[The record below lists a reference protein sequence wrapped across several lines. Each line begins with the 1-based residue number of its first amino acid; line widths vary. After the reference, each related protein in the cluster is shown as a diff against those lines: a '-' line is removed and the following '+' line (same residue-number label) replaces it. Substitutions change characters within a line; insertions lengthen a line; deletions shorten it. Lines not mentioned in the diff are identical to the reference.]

1 MYYQWIMVSGPVPN
15 QKKLIP
21 PSASVAGRYA
31 YTDTTRGVHKVPA
44 GMENGLLRLTTA
56 TEISISSQD
65 ASRLNAAG
73 INPIISNPAG
83 FYIWGARTLSQDPE
97 WKYLNIRRLQ
107 IYIDQSL
114 RTGLGW
120 VAFEPSGPPLWA
132 RVQQSI
138 NPFLTQ
144 LWRKGAFMGNKAEEA
159 FFVKVDAENNPPASV
174 SQDKLNITVGF
185 APIRPAEFIVMNI
198 SLNTK

>member
-1 MYYQWIMVSGPVPN
+1 
-15 QKKLIP
+15 
-21 PSASVAGRYA
+21 
-31 YTDTTRGVHKVPA
+31 
-44 GMENGLLRLTTA
+44 
-56 TEISISSQD
+56 
-65 ASRLNAAG
+65 
-73 INPIISNPAG
+73 
-83 FYIWGARTLSQDPE
+83 
-97 WKYLNIRRLQ
+97 
-107 IYIDQSL
+107 
-114 RTGLGW
+114 LGW
-120 VAFEPSGPPLWA
+120 VAFEPSGLPLWA